1 MNLIEYINKG
11 LTYEEYITR
20 VEDDLENEVENDD
33 PKEYV
38 QYYALGLQRMNRV
51 TKTFQL
57 TSVQENRV
65 KETPNNFKIL
75 SITEGWCGDASQIL
89 PVIEKLA
96 NALNVE
102 SKYILRDENL
112 ELMENYKT
120 NNALSIPIV
129 IGVAE
134 DGSELFRFG
143 PRPAYGMELLA
154 KFKSSPDIYS
164 ADDFHEDLQKY
175 YNTNKGVDIVD
186 EILDL
191 VDENLA

>member
-75 SITEGWCGDASQIL
+75 SITEE
-89 PVIEKLA
+89 P
-96 NALNVE
+96 
-102 SKYILRDENL
+102 
-112 ELMENYKT
+112 
-120 NNALSIPIV
+120 
-129 IGVAE
+129 
-134 DGSELFRFG
+134 
-143 PRPAYGMELLA
+143 
-154 KFKSSPDIYS
+154 
-164 ADDFHEDLQKY
+164 
-175 YNTNKGVDIVD
+175 
-186 EILDL
+186 
-191 VDENLA
+191 